1 MATIPP
7 AAPATAWITE
17 SLIVFREGSK
27 EAKDFQDGVVELV
40 LMAKPR
46 SHSKGD
52 RNKRMPRFIQSHAG
66 RNECDK

>member
-1 MATIPP
+1 M
-7 AAPATAWITE
+7 
-17 SLIVFREGSK
+17 FREGSK